1 MKKLQV
7 LQAIASKNF
16 RQDLVQ
22 KLRRQKN
29 KASYI
34 KDKFGL
40 GPGSTVSTTTHPPKL
55 DKIGKSKS
63 VALPSP
69 VKEESI
75 LGKILRPFIFW
86 NSSVVHDLHFSKL
99 RSFQAS
105 LSCRQLIMAWK
116 VPYFAQMKIMHN
128 TDLIQ
133 MDFRTEKN
141 KIESTPILKLAM
153 VKRL

>member
-86 NSSVVHDLHFSKL
+86 NSSVVHDLHLSNLRYFSSWGWL
-99 RSFQAS
+99 TSADAS
-105 LSCRQLIMAWK
+105 LKSTFICSNEDCAKQC
-116 VPYFAQMKIMHN
+116 F
-128 TDLIQ
+128 
-133 MDFRTEKN
+133 KN
-141 KIESTPILKLAM
+141 EWTLA
-153 VKRL
+153 LFTYLF

>member
-1 MKKLQV
+1 LQKLGASEPIVVSEMKKLQV

-75 LGKILRPFIFW
+75 LGKILFLLKFIHLKSTFICS
-86 NSSVVHDLHFSKL
+86 NEDGAKQCFKNPRHD
-99 RSFQAS
+99 
-105 LSCRQLIMAWK
+105 
-116 VPYFAQMKIMHN
+116 Y
-128 TDLIQ
+128 
-133 MDFRTEKN
+133 KN
-141 KIESTPILKLAM
+141 RKGFCFF
-153 VKRL
+153 

>member
-40 GPGSTVSTTTHPPKL
+40 GPGSTVSTTHPPKL

-69 VKEESI
+69 VKEETI
-75 LGKILRPFIFW
+75 LGKILCTKVHSFLKQCFAR
-86 NSSVVHDLHFSKL
+86 SSYEQFKVLFKL
-99 RSFQAS
+99 TSADVS
-105 LSCRQLIMAWK
+105 
-116 VPYFAQMKIMHN
+116 
-128 TDLIQ
+128 
-133 MDFRTEKN
+133 
-141 KIESTPILKLAM
+141 
-153 VKRL
+153 

>member
-1 MKKLQV
+1 MYYVTYYQFPNLILMLYNMYIYKNVSLLIQNSKFSSQQAKVVEDLQKLGASEPIVVSEMKKLQV

-75 LGKILRPFIFW
+75 LGKILRF
-86 NSSVVHDLHFSKL
+86 L
-99 RSFQAS
+99 
-105 LSCRQLIMAWK
+105 
-116 VPYFAQMKIMHN
+116 
-128 TDLIQ
+128 
-133 MDFRTEKN
+133 
-141 KIESTPILKLAM
+141 
-153 VKRL
+153 

>member
-1 MKKLQV
+1 MQKLGASEPIVVSEMKKLQV

-75 LGKILRPFIFW
+75 LGKILFTK
-86 NSSVVHDLHFSKL
+86 VY
-99 RSFQAS
+99 SFE
-105 LSCRQLIMAWK
+105 K
-116 VPYFAQMKIMHN
+116 YFF
-128 TDLIQ
+128 L
-133 MDFRTEKN
+133 
-141 KIESTPILKLAM
+141 L
-153 VKRL
+153 